1 MTISEKCDKMWA
13 KYEEEKRQLEL
24 RGEEYI
30 PDNEVEFDDDKEYDK
45 GYDKETE
52 DAIIDIAN
60 GRQPKIHV
68 MFDRMD
74 FDEMLMNV
82 RKYGRKGIYMMTPTR
97 KAYYESIG
105 VKLKD
110 K

>member
-13 KYEEEKRQLEL
+13 AYEEEERQRKL

-30 PDNEVEFDDDKEYDK
+30 PDNEVEFDDDEE
-45 GYDKETE
+45 YDKETE

-60 GRQPKIHV
+60 GRQPKINV
-68 MFDRMD
+68 MFDMLG
-74 FDEMLMNV
+74 FDEMLANV

-105 VKLKD
+105 LKAED

>member
-1 MTISEKCDKMWA
+1 MGFYEKCQREWREYKE
-13 KYEEEKRQLEL
+13 YERQREL
-24 RGEEYI
+24 RGEK
-30 PDNEVEFDDDKEYDK
+30 PVSTNNVMFKS

-82 RKYGRKGIYMMTPTR
+82 RKYGRKGIYMMTEAR

-105 VKLKD
+105 IKLED

>member
-1 MTISEKCDKMWA
+1 MGFHEKCQREWA
-13 KYEEEKRQLEL
+13 EYEKEKHQREL
-24 RGEEYI
+24 RGEK
-30 PDNEVEFDDDKEYDK
+30 PVSTNNLTFKS

-60 GRQPKIHV
+60 GRQPKINV

-105 VKLKD
+105 LKMED
-110 K
+110 GDE

>member
-1 MTISEKCDKMWA
+1 MDIFAKCDEEWA
-13 KYEEEKRQLEL
+13 KYEEEKRQREL
-24 RGEEYI
+24 RGEK
-30 PDNEVEFDDDKEYDK
+30 PVSTNNVTFKS

-110 K
+110 GDA